1 VHRLEDELCTYFG
14 RKHCC
19 LTGRGATAIYLALR
33 ALPAKIGR
41 VVLPAV
47 VCPSPAN
54 AALYAGFDPIF
65 CDVSLEDYNMD
76 VTSLERVF
84 SQHDDAVAVMPVHLY
99 GQPADMDK
107 IVGVA
112 RRKGLYVIEDAA
124 QAMGGEYKGRKLGSL
139 GDISIISFG
148 HTKILDI
155 GWGGAV
161 LTDDE
166 ELARRIREELRNV
179 PECPANINDVFA
191 EYRKVYY
198 TIKPLSELND
208 RLNDLFLPLPFIYRE
223 MYLFR
228 LAESQAGLILSRL
241 DELEGIVQKRRD
253 NAREYER
260 RLQHPDIIHPKHSE
274 NGAPW
279 RYTFLLRQDNQKH
292 ITDRMRAEGFDIS
305 NWYPPLHRWYASG
318 KAQDPSLFQNAEFLG
333 KHVVNLWVEPSV
345 TPEQIEETCETL
357 LRVLTEE
364 GEGYGQARDPGMHP
378 KGW

>member
-1 VHRLEDELCTYFG
+1 MATDAVRRLEDKLCAYFG

-19 LTGRGATAIYLALR
+19 VTGRGATAIYLALR
-33 ALPAKIGR
+33 ALPVKTGK

-76 VTSLERVF
+76 VSSLEKVL
-84 SQHDDAVAVMPVHLY
+84 SQHDDVVAVMPVHLY
-99 GQPADMDK
+99 GQPADMDE
-107 IVGVA
+107 IIGVA

-124 QAMGGEYKGRKLGSL
+124 QAMGGEYKGRKMGSL
-139 GDISIISFG
+139 GDMSIISFG

-166 ELARRIREELRNV
+166 GLAKRIREELGNI
-179 PECPANINDVFA
+179 PEWPTNINDMFA

-198 TIKPLSELND
+198 ALKPLTELND
-208 RLNDLFLPLPFIYRE
+208 QLNDLFLPLPFVYRE
-223 MYLFR
+223 MYLFK
-228 LAESQAGLILSRL
+228 LTDSQADMILARL
-241 DELEGIVQKRRD
+241 DELERIVQKRRD
-253 NAREYER
+253 NAREYKK
-260 RLQHPDIIHPKHSE
+260 RLQHPDIIHPRYSE
-274 NGAPW
+274 DGVPW

-292 ITDRMRAEGFDIS
+292 VTDRMRVEGFDIS

-318 KAQDPSLFQNAEFLG
+318 KAQDPSMFKNAEFLS
-333 KHVVNLWVEPSV
+333 KHVINLWVEPSV
-345 TPEQIEETCETL
+345 TLRQIGRTCETL

-364 GEGYGQARDPGMHP
+364 GEGYVQA
-378 KGW
+378 

>member
-1 VHRLEDELCTYFG
+1 MATDAVRRLEDKLCAYFG

-19 LTGRGATAIYLALR
+19 VTGRGATAIYLALR
-33 ALPAKIGR
+33 ALPVKTGK

-76 VTSLERVF
+76 VSSLERVL
-84 SQHDDAVAVMPVHLY
+84 SQYDDVVAVMPVHLY

-107 IVGVA
+107 IIGVS

-139 GDISIISFG
+139 GDMSIISFG

-166 ELARRIREELRNV
+166 GLVRCIREELKNI
-179 PECPANINDVFA
+179 PECPANINDLFA

-198 TIKPLSELND
+198 TIKPLTELNE
-208 RLNDLFLPLPFIYRE
+208 RLNDLFLPLPFVYRE

-228 LAESQAGLILSRL
+228 LAASQAEIILSRL

-253 NAREYER
+253 NAREYGR
-260 RLQHPDIIHPKHSE
+260 RLQHSGIIHTKCSE
-274 NGAPW
+274 DGVPW
-279 RYTFLLRQDNQKH
+279 RYTFLLRQNNQKYV
-292 ITDRMRAEGFDIS
+292 TDRMRAEGFDIS

-318 KAQDPSLFQNAEFLG
+318 KAQDVSLFKNTEFLS
-333 KHVVNLWVEPSV
+333 KHVINLWVEPSV
-345 TPEQIEETCETL
+345 TPEQIERTCETL

-364 GEGYGQARDPGMHP
+364 EGYVQA
-378 KGW
+378 